1 MNKTLN
7 KILSLVLMLFL
18 VTAVFQ
24 FFTAA
29 DRPENINTLTRGHP
43 IQMTKDP
50 DDASRIISGFNL
62 TAGMCALLLMGYLF
76 WFLVRKFQRDSQAEL
91 NARENS
97 LYRLSLATGRSEY
110 DLFHKSAEGWS
121 ISHDRIEQDFKRYMI
136 HQVLPHYAQDFVRKN
151 QTYLDRSL
159 IVKKKV
165 KPTAW
170 TDWAIALLVF
180 PGSIFFL
187 FIIIAL
193 YDKA

>member
-1 MNKTLN
+1 M
-7 KILSLVLMLFL
+7 
-18 VTAVFQ
+18 AVFQ
-24 FFTAA
+24 FFTKA
-29 DRPENINTLTRGHP
+29 DRPENINTLTQDHP
-43 IQMTKDP
+43 IQMTEGH
-50 DDASRIISGFNL
+50 DDTFPIRSGLHL
-62 TAGMCALLLMGYLF
+62 TAGMCALLLMGYFF

-91 NARENS
+91 NARKNS
-97 LYRLSLATGRSEY
+97 LYGLSLATGRSEY

-121 ISHDRIEQDFKRYMI
+121 ISPDRVEQDFKRYMTS
-136 HQVLPHYAQDFVRKN
+136 QALPHYAQDFLRKN
-151 QTYLDRSL
+151 QTHLDRSL

-165 KPTAW
+165 KPAAW